1 MSGTDVL
8 HTLLDEAAAAV
19 PGDRVA
25 LTSASGSLTY
35 GELAA
40 ATVTAAHRLRREGVR
55 RGDRVVISTPDPL
68 AAAVAV
74 HAVSRTG
81 ALFSVLHEQ
90 VRGRPL
96 EHVLTD
102 CEPAVMVT
110 DDPEAAATAAA
121 HGVRVLAPQSLNE
134 PAPDLGESGDGPLPG
149 DGPLRADGPLHGDGA
164 LREDGPLPVD
174 GACLIYTSGTTSL
187 PKAVVCT
194 HQQMLFAAR
203 AIHSSLGYRA
213 DDVVHSPLPLSFDY
227 GLYQVF
233 LTFLARARL
242 HLGSVA
248 EAGPPLLRSL
258 ERSGA
263 TVLASVP
270 SVTDRLAWL
279 VRRARR
285 PPRLRLLTNTGAA
298 LDPGT
303 VAALREAIP
312 TLRVQL
318 MYGLTEC
325 KRTTIMPPDG
335 DLERPG
341 SSGRALPGTEVVAV
355 DEDGTRLPPGEVGQ
369 FVVRGPHVM
378 AGYWRRPELTAER
391 FPRADGLFPELRT
404 GDYGWL
410 DEDGYLYFS
419 GRRDDLYK
427 ERGFRVSATEVEAAA
442 RRVAEVA
449 EAAVL
454 TPGPRTG
461 GRAVLAAVTP
471 LDPADVLDRMR
482 GFIEEYKIP
491 RRCVPVAALPTNGNG
506 KVDRRALADLVD
518 AGAGGRDGARARAR
532 TRTEAGTDDS
542 VTTDRKG

>member
-1 MSGTDVL
+1 MSDADVL

-19 PGDRVA
+19 PDDRVA
-25 LTSASGSLTY
+25 LTSATGSLTY

-40 ATVTAAHRLRREGVR
+40 ATATAAHRLRHEGVR

-74 HAVSRTG
+74 HAASRTG

-121 HGVRVLAPQSLNE
+121 HGVRVLAPQGLRE
-134 PAPDLGESGDGPLPG
+134 PAPDRGESGGRALPG
-149 DGPLRADGPLHGDGA
+149 
-164 LREDGPLPVD
+164 DGPLPVD

-203 AIHSSLGYRA
+203 AIHSALGYRA

-312 TLRVQL
+312 TLKVQL

-325 KRTTIMPPDG
+325 KRTTIMPPEG

-341 SSGRALPGTEVVAV
+341 SSGRALPGTEVFAV

-461 GRAVLAAVTP
+461 GRAVLVAVTP

-518 AGAGGRDGARARAR
+518 AGTSGRTDAGARTRTR
-532 TRTEAGTDDS
+532 TRTEADADDS